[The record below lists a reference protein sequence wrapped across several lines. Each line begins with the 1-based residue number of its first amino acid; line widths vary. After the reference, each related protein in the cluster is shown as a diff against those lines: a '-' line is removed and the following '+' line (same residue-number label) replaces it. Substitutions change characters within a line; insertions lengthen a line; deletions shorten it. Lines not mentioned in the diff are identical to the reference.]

1 MLRTKPTQG
10 NAMADVLTRGIR
22 QLWLDYQFL
31 TIEINKFAEQ
41 QHLEL
46 VSELMSQREK
56 LQTIIAERNDTEF
69 IYSEEGIEILK
80 NIQELNQLA
89 GQKLQFMSN
98 RAKQQR
104 SVSQAYEGTGEAFSV
119 GRRMNRET

>member
-1 MLRTKPTQG
+1 M
-10 NAMADVLTRGIR
+10 
-22 QLWLDYQFL
+22 WLDYQFL